1 MNKIEILNQEKLKS
15 KVLLNNISNCLNNIN
30 YKIDELLKFKNQ
42 QENIIQKFEIKCFNY
57 NIVDKMVESKE
68 EFSKKIEQIILE
80 IKSLDII
87 NDSYSLD
94 FNINKIKN
102 INDVLKNTEV
112 QLKNIEKEDFS
123 TVEKLQMNAIKK
135 GIYDKFMLEKSEID
149 RAKFKKKFG
158 KIQNRGAI
166 AKAIDVFFE
175 REDIVDMK
183 KENMFFAI
191 KEIDEAR
198 NNIDETEE
206 PKKEY
211 KIIEILAEVEI
222 FLRENYNGRNRRKLS
237 KIYKIRDNIYN
248 IFSIDSKELKNEIIE
263 KQKSRLPVKINKR
276 IIGVR
281 KEREKIITFLN
292 QNGYVLKDENV
303 TFNSNLQNIIEK
315 INSISNLINTE
326 TKMNFKNI
334 N

>member
-80 IKSLDII
+80 LKSLDII

-149 RAKFKKKFG
+149 RAKFKKKFD

-183 KENMFFAI
+183 KENMFFW
-191 KEIDEAR
+191 R
-198 NNIDETEE
+198 
-206 PKKEY
+206 
-211 KIIEILAEVEI
+211 EILFHQSSYRCLTYSYLTI
-222 FLRENYNGRNRRKLS
+222 FHKMVTKSITCTNLS
-237 KIYKIRDNIYN
+237 
-248 IFSIDSKELKNEIIE
+248 IFQFDLIDSF
-263 KQKSRLPVKINKR
+263 VKIL
-276 IIGVR
+276 
-281 KEREKIITFLN
+281 T
-292 QNGYVLKDENV
+292 
-303 TFNSNLQNIIEK
+303 S
-315 INSISNLINTE
+315 
-326 TKMNFKNI
+326 
-334 N
+334 

>member
-1 MNKIEILNQEKLKS
+1 MNKIEILDQEKLKS
-15 KVLLNNISNCLNNIN
+15 KVLLNNISNCLKNIN

-57 NIVDKMVESKE
+57 NIVDKMVESKD
-68 EFSKKIEQIILE
+68 EFSKNIEQIILE
-80 IKSLDII
+80 LKSLDII
-87 NDSYSLD
+87 SDSYSLD

-102 INDVLKNTEV
+102 INEVLKNTEV

-123 TVEKLQMNAIKK
+123 TIEKLQMNAIKK

-149 RAKFKKKFG
+149 RAKFKKKFD

-248 IFSIDSKELKNEIIE
+248 VFSIDSKELKNEIME

-315 INSISNLINTE
+315 INSISKLIN
-326 TKMNFKNI
+326 
-334 N
+334 

>member
-1 MNKIEILNQEKLKS
+1 MNRIEILDQEKLKS
-15 KVLLNNISNCLNNIN
+15 KVLLNNISNCLKNIN

-57 NIVDKMVESKE
+57 NLVDKMLESKE
-68 EFSKKIEQIILE
+68 EFSKNIEQIILE
-80 IKSLDII
+80 LKSLDII
-87 NDSYSLD
+87 NDDYSLD
-94 FNINKIKN
+94 FNINKIRN
-102 INDVLKNTEV
+102 INDILRNTEI

-149 RAKFKKKFG
+149 RAKFKKKFD
-158 KIQNRGAI
+158 KIQNRSTI

-222 FLRENYNGRNRRKLS
+222 FLRENYNGRNRKKLK
-237 KIYKIRDNIYN
+237 KIYQIRDNIYN
-248 IFSIDSKELKNEIIE
+248 VFSIDNKELKKEIIE
-263 KQKSRLPVKINKR
+263 KQKSRLPVKINKK

-292 QNGYVLKDENV
+292 QNGYVLKNENI
-303 TFNSNLQNIIEK
+303 TFSSNLQNIIEK
-315 INSISNLINTE
+315 INLISKTISTE
-326 TKMNFKNI
+326 TKSNFKNI

>member
-1 MNKIEILNQEKLKS
+1 
-15 KVLLNNISNCLNNIN
+15 
-30 YKIDELLKFKNQ
+30 
-42 QENIIQKFEIKCFNY
+42 
-57 NIVDKMVESKE
+57 
-68 EFSKKIEQIILE
+68 
-80 IKSLDII
+80 
-87 NDSYSLD
+87 
-94 FNINKIKN
+94 
-102 INDVLKNTEV
+102 
-112 QLKNIEKEDFS
+112 
-123 TVEKLQMNAIKK
+123 
-135 GIYDKFMLEKSEID
+135 MLEKSEID
-149 RAKFKKKFG
+149 RAKFKKKFD

-211 KIIEILAEVEI
+211 KIIEI

-248 IFSIDSKELKNEIIE
+248 VFSIDSKELKNEIME

-315 INSISNLINTE
+315 INSISKLINTE